1 MCLTAEAFLALVPAF
16 SAVGGASTGT
26 IEWVATGTAGDT
38 IDIGGVQLTAVAGA
52 RTAGSNTWSVDGSD
66 VAEATSFVAAI
77 ADSDATAIVSAEK
90 TTPTIVE
97 LTTVGLGYDSE
108 LALATSAP
116 LVYTL
121 SGDTLTG
128 GSDLLDFQLE
138 TTCLM
143 INTSV
148 WGTKAGAAQAYLCA
162 HFMAVATGA
171 GGGET
176 GATTSRT
183 IAQISQSNASTA
195 FDTSDAAFASTK
207 WGRLY
212 LALRA
217 TVINFGMM
225 TSARGC
231 FGLVGGGL

>member
-1 MCLTAEAFLALVPAF
+1 MCLTVAAFLSLVPDFA
-16 SAVGGASTGT
+16 SVGGASTGT
-26 IEWVATGTAGDT
+26 IEWAATGTAGQT
-38 IDIGGVQLTAVAGA
+38 ISIGGVQLTAVAGA
-52 RTAGSNTWSVDGSD
+52 RVAASNTWSVDGD
-66 VAEATSFVAAI
+66 AVAEATSFVAAI
-77 ADSDATAIVSAEK
+77 ADSDAATYVTAEK

-97 LTTVGLGYDSE
+97 LTTIGLGYDSE
-108 LALATSAP
+108 LAFSTSTPA
-116 LVYTL
+116 VYVL
-121 SGDTLTG
+121 SGDTLDG

-143 INTSV
+143 VNASA
-148 WGTKAGAAQAYLCA
+148 WGSKAGAAQAYLAA
-162 HFMAVATGA
+162 HFMAVATGS

-176 GATTSRT
+176 GVSTSRS

-195 FDTSDAAFASTK
+195 FATTDAAYASTR

-212 LALRA
+212 LSLRA

-231 FGLVGGGL
+231 FGFGGIR